1 MLRAGLLHAA
11 DPGGFKAIK
20 RNLGATPVPGH
31 GEVTWCPPSCPGGGR
46 GVPWGSVGSPR
57 LPAPPAPRKEVER
70 GAVGAGWLIRVVN

>member
-11 DPGGFKAIK
+11 DPGRFKAIK

-46 GVPWGSVGSPR
+46 GVPWGVPTPARPTSSEKGGGEGCGGSR
-57 LPAPPAPRKEVER
+57 L
-70 GAVGAGWLIRVVN
+70 VN